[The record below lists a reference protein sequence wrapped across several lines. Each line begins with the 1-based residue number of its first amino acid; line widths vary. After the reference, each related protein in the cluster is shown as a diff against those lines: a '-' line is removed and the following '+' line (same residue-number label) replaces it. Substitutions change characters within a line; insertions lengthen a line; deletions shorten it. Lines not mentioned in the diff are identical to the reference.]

1 MSRVEHFL
9 DYPDIQLA
17 ADPTRKTDG
26 VTQFETAA
34 SWFTSKKAA
43 RANRLFVAG
52 GFGTSFGGHPLPT
65 EQYPIGGLLRLGAFD
80 VGAFDEWEHLTWSTN
95 LSLGVI
101 ADTIIGPVFGGFS
114 FGFEGGTRFY
124 IAIGQLFR

>member
-1 MSRVEHFL
+1 MFARYAL
-9 DYPDIQLA
+9 L
-17 ADPTRKTDG
+17 TTD
-26 VTQFETAA
+26 A
-34 SWFTSKKAA
+34 
-43 RANRLFVAG
+43 L
-52 GFGTSFGGHPLPT
+52 L
-65 EQYPIGGLLRLGAFD
+65 IGSVLGATMFL
-80 VGAFDEWEHLTWSTN
+80 GSWLEGGSAFDEWEHLTWSTN